1 MQATELFER
10 VHETMTSG
18 MDTPLAYKQL
28 HETLVLACHEGVS
41 TTQQAFGNLFSQ
53 VDFLCKRLRISIPDK
68 MAIQEMR
75 RHSNHPEGLTHDD
88 LAYDARA
95 LCLFISAIFR
105 EHIPSHLTCILPTE
119 NRPQTAAR
127 KIDLK
132 YVRCLVEHWD
142 EQHIYVVAE
151 QATEEQHL
159 TVDYSEF
166 GELKGLLREGMQLNL
181 LDCAIAG
188 NDGRSEQGKEVLSPG
203 LIVVEPDFMIDI
215 SSIAA
220 CFQEYGHHPLL
231 YTLNRM
237 KRRANTPATLLGNF
251 AGTALDEVMKSTKN
265 AVVSPEQ
272 VSSRPAVETQNSAQQ
287 TLHASLRKNFREKAL
302 EYCTCKGFNSTKFKA
317 DATAQVANI
326 ADAVGQLFSS
336 GNRSISPTPAP
347 YSHDITLLEPSF
359 VCEQLGIQGRVD
371 LMTTDMR
378 LLVEQKSGRNMNIE
392 RQQANEFGSF
402 QLEPHYVQ
410 LLLYY
415 GVLRHNFQ
423 LGNNQVDIRLLYS
436 KYPAR
441 QGLVVVAYYQ
451 KLFREAIRYRNQL
464 VAWELGMARAGF
476 NRVIDLLR
484 PDTLNVKGC
493 NNTFFQR
500 YLLPELQQLTAPLH
514 RLSALERAYFTQM
527 MTFVYREQ
535 RVAKMGAQEGVTGCS
550 ADLWNMPL
558 SEKRET
564 GNIYTALRLVSLEES
579 HPEGGYD
586 LITLSVPDQGE
597 DFLPNFRRGDMVY
610 LYAYTEGEEPDVR
623 RSILFRGALKEIR
636 TDQLTV
642 YLADAQ
648 RNKDFLNIH
657 QATAHSSRHPLPDT
671 LYAIEHSSSDAST
684 NAAIRSLYELIT
696 APQERRDLLL
706 GQRQPRAD
714 LSVGLTRSYHPNYDD
729 IVLRARQARDF
740 FLLIGPPGTGKTSM
754 ALQYLVKE
762 ELLASEGAASILLM
776 AYTNRAVDEICGM
789 LADNHIDFVRLGNEY
804 SCDERYKPFLMD
816 SLLGDSPRLSEIS
829 ARLQAKHIVVGTT
842 SMLMA
847 KPFIFELK
855 HFQLAIVD
863 EASQILEP
871 NIVGLLATHRD
882 QRCCIDKFILIG
894 DHKQLPAVV
903 QQTEQESAVS
913 DPLLHGIG
921 LTNCR
926 NSLFERLMRGIRHEA
941 QDMSG
946 NAALSSQFTGI
957 LRRQGRMHPE
967 IAAFPNRMFY
977 AHEQLQPV
985 PLPHQEETSAEHLFL
1000 QQRRIF
1006 IPSEFCHQP
1015 SLSDKVNIH
1024 EAQIVAR
1031 LLKSLREHYGE
1042 RFDAHKTVGVIVP
1055 YRNQIAMIRKE
1066 IDRIGASGLE
1076 QVSIDTVERYQGSQR
1091 DVIIYSFTVQ
1101 HRYQLDFLTSNCFE
1115 EDGCIIDRKL
1125 NVAITRARQQMIITG
1140 NPHILSANPLF
1151 KALIE
1156 EYEKSKKE

>member
-1 MQATELFER
+1 
-10 VHETMTSG
+10 
-18 MDTPLAYKQL
+18 
-28 HETLVLACHEGVS
+28 
-41 TTQQAFGNLFSQ
+41 
-53 VDFLCKRLRISIPDK
+53 
-68 MAIQEMR
+68 MR

-95 LCLFISAIFR
+95 LCLFISAIFS

-181 LDCAIAG
+181 LDCAITG
-188 NDGRSEQGKEVLSPG
+188 YDGRSEQGKEVLSPG

-272 VSSRPAVETQNSAQQ
+272 VSSSPAMETQDSAQQ
-287 TLHASLRKNFREKAL
+287 TLHASLRKIFREKAL

-484 PDTLNVKGC
+484 PETLNVKGC

-500 YLLPELQQLTAPLH
+500 YLLPELQQLTAPLR

-564 GNIYTALRLVSLEES
+564 G
-579 HPEGGYD
+579 
-586 LITLSVPDQGE
+586 
-597 DFLPNFRRGDMVY
+597 
-610 LYAYTEGEEPDVR
+610 
-623 RSILFRGALKEIR
+623 
-636 TDQLTV
+636 
-642 YLADAQ
+642 
-648 RNKDFLNIH
+648 
-657 QATAHSSRHPLPDT
+657 
-671 LYAIEHSSSDAST
+671 
-684 NAAIRSLYELIT
+684 
-696 APQERRDLLL
+696 
-706 GQRQPRAD
+706 
-714 LSVGLTRSYHPNYDD
+714 
-729 IVLRARQARDF
+729 
-740 FLLIGPPGTGKTSM
+740 
-754 ALQYLVKE
+754 
-762 ELLASEGAASILLM
+762 
-776 AYTNRAVDEICGM
+776 
-789 LADNHIDFVRLGNEY
+789 
-804 SCDERYKPFLMD
+804 
-816 SLLGDSPRLSEIS
+816 
-829 ARLQAKHIVVGTT
+829 
-842 SMLMA
+842 
-847 KPFIFELK
+847 
-855 HFQLAIVD
+855 
-863 EASQILEP
+863 
-871 NIVGLLATHRD
+871 
-882 QRCCIDKFILIG
+882 
-894 DHKQLPAVV
+894 
-903 QQTEQESAVS
+903 
-913 DPLLHGIG
+913 
-921 LTNCR
+921 
-926 NSLFERLMRGIRHEA
+926 
-941 QDMSG
+941 
-946 NAALSSQFTGI
+946 
-957 LRRQGRMHPE
+957 
-967 IAAFPNRMFY
+967 
-977 AHEQLQPV
+977 
-985 PLPHQEETSAEHLFL
+985 
-1000 QQRRIF
+1000 
-1006 IPSEFCHQP
+1006 
-1015 SLSDKVNIH
+1015 
-1024 EAQIVAR
+1024 
-1031 LLKSLREHYGE
+1031 
-1042 RFDAHKTVGVIVP
+1042 
-1055 YRNQIAMIRKE
+1055 RKE
-1066 IDRIGASGLE
+1066 TA
-1076 QVSIDTVERYQGSQR
+1076 
-1091 DVIIYSFTVQ
+1091 
-1101 HRYQLDFLTSNCFE
+1101 
-1115 EDGCIIDRKL
+1115 
-1125 NVAITRARQQMIITG
+1125 
-1140 NPHILSANPLF
+1140 
-1151 KALIE
+1151 
-1156 EYEKSKKE
+1156 